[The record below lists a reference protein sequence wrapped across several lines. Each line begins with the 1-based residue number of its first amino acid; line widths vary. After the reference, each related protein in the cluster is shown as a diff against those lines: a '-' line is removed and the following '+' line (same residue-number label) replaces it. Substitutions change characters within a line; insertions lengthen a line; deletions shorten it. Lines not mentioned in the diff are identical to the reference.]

1 MFTPQQLEQITFHT
15 SVFGG
20 YDMDSVDEFLVALI
34 EDYNTLYKDNAT
46 LKSKM
51 RVLVEKLEEYRA
63 EEGGAK
69 ENLRA
74 AQQTC
79 DAMIREAEAKCLK
92 MLHQAEAQAPNT
104 SLAEAKTAAREGIE
118 ALETQLK
125 EGGSPCSCCRSESG
139 FCHRRSLRIWG
150 HAALLHPGLCHQ
162 GGGLSSLR
170 CILPQSGPRPG
181 LGLRRCRPSVL
192 GGGNFLPF
200 LCIHPVLTSVLTP
213 NFLIFPFLW
222 HAPSGQTGICGI

>member
-1 MFTPQQLEQITFHT
+1 
-15 SVFGG
+15 
-20 YDMDSVDEFLVALI
+20 MDAIVAVYEDWGIGAEGTQPVALSADRRYFREKTQNAWVI
-34 EDYNTLYKDNAT
+34 VGRKTLGDFPGGRPLPN
-46 LKSKM
+46 
-51 RVLVEKLEEYRA
+51 RVNLVLTR
-63 EEGGAK
+63 GNPG
-69 ENLRA
+69 NSRS
-74 AQQTC
+74 
-79 DAMIREAEAKCLK
+79 
-92 MLHQAEAQAPNT
+92 PNCP
-104 SLAEAKTAAREGIE
+104 
-118 ALETQLK
+118 QP
-125 EGGSPCSCCRSESG
+125 GGSPCSCCRSESG

>member
-1 MFTPQQLEQITFHT
+1 
-15 SVFGG
+15 
-20 YDMDSVDEFLVALI
+20 MDAIVAVYEDWGIGAEGTQPVALSA
-34 EDYNTLYKDNAT
+34 DRRYFRGKNP
-46 LKSKM
+46 
-51 RVLVEKLEEYRA
+51 
-63 EEGGAK
+63 
-69 ENLRA
+69 
-74 AQQTC
+74 
-79 DAMIREAEAKCLK
+79 KCLGHCGTENPGRFSRGRP
-92 MLHQAEAQAPNT
+92 LPNRVNLVLT
-104 SLAEAKTAAREGIE
+104 RGNQEIPEPGLSTAR
-118 ALETQLK
+118 
-125 EGGSPCSCCRSESG
+125 GSPCSCCRSESG

>member
-125 EGGSPCSCCRSESG
+125 EVLEKLEAIKSQAEARFRPAGRAPAPERGAGGPGDCPKSGKAGWYHRGRGPC
-139 FCHRRSLRIWG
+139 
-150 HAALLHPGLCHQ
+150 
-162 GGGLSSLR
+162 
-170 CILPQSGPRPG
+170 
-181 LGLRRCRPSVL
+181 
-192 GGGNFLPF
+192 
-200 LCIHPVLTSVLTP
+200 
-213 NFLIFPFLW
+213 
-222 HAPSGQTGICGI
+222 AP

>member
-51 RVLVEKLEEYRA
+51 RVMVEKLEEYRA

-74 AQQTC
+74 TQQTC

-104 SLAEAKTAAREGIE
+104 SLEK
-118 ALETQLK
+118 L
-125 EGGSPCSCCRSESG
+125 
-139 FCHRRSLRIWG
+139 
-150 HAALLHPGLCHQ
+150 
-162 GGGLSSLR
+162 
-170 CILPQSGPRPG
+170 
-181 LGLRRCRPSVL
+181 
-192 GGGNFLPF
+192 
-200 LCIHPVLTSVLTP
+200 
-213 NFLIFPFLW
+213 
-222 HAPSGQTGICGI
+222 

>member
-1 MFTPQQLEQITFHT
+1 
-15 SVFGG
+15 
-20 YDMDSVDEFLVALI
+20 MDAIVAVYEDWGIGAEGTQPVALSA
-34 EDYNTLYKDNAT
+34 DRRYF
-46 LKSKM
+46 
-51 RVLVEKLEEYRA
+51 REK
-63 EEGGAK
+63 
-69 ENLRA
+69 NP
-74 AQQTC
+74 
-79 DAMIREAEAKCLK
+79 KCLG
-92 MLHQAEAQAPNT
+92 HCGTENPGRFSRGPPPAQPGEFSPHPGKSGNSRSPNCP
-104 SLAEAKTAAREGIE
+104 
-118 ALETQLK
+118 QP
-125 EGGSPCSCCRSESG
+125 GGSPCSCCRSESG

>member
-79 DAMIREAEAKCLK
+79 DAMIRGRGEVPED
-92 MLHQAEAQAPNT
+92 APP
-104 SLAEAKTAAREGIE
+104 G
-118 ALETQLK
+118 
-125 EGGSPCSCCRSESG
+125 GGSGPEYQ
-139 FCHRRSLRIWG
+139 
-150 HAALLHPGLCHQ
+150 PG
-162 GGGLSSLR
+162 
-170 CILPQSGPRPG
+170 
-181 LGLRRCRPSVL
+181 
-192 GGGNFLPF
+192 
-200 LCIHPVLTSVLTP
+200 
-213 NFLIFPFLW
+213 
-222 HAPSGQTGICGI
+222 

>member
-1 MFTPQQLEQITFHT
+1 M
-15 SVFGG
+15 
-20 YDMDSVDEFLVALI
+20 ALI

-104 SLAEAKTAAREGIE
+104 SLAEAKTAAREDRSPGD
-118 ALETQLK
+118 AA
-125 EGGSPCSCCRSESG
+125 EGDLGKAGGHQVPGRGRFRPAGCAPDPERGAGGPGDCPKSG
-139 FCHRRSLRIWG
+139 KAGWYHRGRG
-150 HAALLHPGLCHQ
+150 
-162 GGGLSSLR
+162 
-170 CILPQSGPRPG
+170 
-181 LGLRRCRPSVL
+181 PSV
-192 GGGNFLPF
+192 P
-200 LCIHPVLTSVLTP
+200 
-213 NFLIFPFLW
+213 
-222 HAPSGQTGICGI
+222 Q